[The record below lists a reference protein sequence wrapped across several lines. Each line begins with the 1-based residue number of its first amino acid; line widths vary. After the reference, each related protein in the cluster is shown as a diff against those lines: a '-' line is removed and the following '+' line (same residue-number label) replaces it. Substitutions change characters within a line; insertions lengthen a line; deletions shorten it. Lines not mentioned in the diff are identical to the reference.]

1 LIVRHDR
8 RHRIQELI
16 AFLSREHA
24 QAMPDNA
31 VTLSVISGTSVLAF
45 TRLSDS
51 AANAIAGLVRL
62 FF

>member
-1 LIVRHDR
+1 MRHNR

-51 AANAIAGLVRL
+51 AANAITVVVRL
-62 FF
+62 IV